1 MGNNKE
7 YLESLIN
14 DLSVLG
20 VKPEGFTKASSL
32 NVKENDFDLKVI
44 TEIEKTT
51 GVKYSDEQRDILLH
65 RGNMCILACAGSGKT
80 TTSIHLIAKR
90 LKTGEIRDVNK
101 MIYTTYSKAGAT
113 EMKERLDKLLQ
124 QLGINKNIQVRT
136 LHSFF
141 LSVLRTFGVTA
152 DIIKDKDR
160 SKYIRE
166 ACKDAEFVPKDDDLM
181 LIDNL
186 LSYQVNNLLSDRKT
200 INSYVNTLEDL
211 SVEQYSKIRTGYA
224 QRKAQS
230 GVIDYDDMQSYLY
243 LWLCKYAKS
252 DKEEERA
259 IAKSVRD
266 YCRAM
271 YTDFYIDEAQD
282 VCKIQYAIIRA
293 MITNPETPNKL
304 ESSLVFIGDDD
315 QCIYQW
321 RGSDPSI
328 ILSVGPTFDMRTFVL
343 STNYRCHNEIVEYAA
358 KGVEHNS
365 SRYMKGMQAFNQG
378 GDVKILPSS
387 KEDLCSLSELAL
399 NHIKWW
405 ISKGDSVKDIAVLA
419 RNNFHLAILSNMLL
433 REGIY
438 CNMTEDMKLTKSY
451 MYKDIKTIIEFCE
464 PNWKHENTASILWK
478 LCRYMNTSMARIIA
492 DFQNNCSL
500 SFSDT
505 LGYIVKTFFNKDL
518 NFDKK
523 LNINIQAFEKLKYHT
538 TKITRDTAYDMELIY
553 NAITSGIAVDCL
565 KVLLQQYLDCT
576 QYLYKSKD
584 KQRSIKGLVNYMS
597 RLVNKDGLEKTKE
610 FLRVTEQ
617 FENGSMGVFGDKL
630 TLSTIHSAKGRE
642 WKNVIMFACD
652 NVSQPSVD
660 GIYKLI
666 QDGVSV
672 NDIFENI
679 NEERRLCYVGNTRA
693 KENLLIITYNMP
705 SMFILEALGCFD
717 NNTNHNDRIL
727 RLSQDS
733 NEFSKY
739 YHYIDEYIRNK
750 DSKYYYDLDRYK
762 M

>member
-1 MGNNKE
+1 MANNKE
-7 YLESLIN
+7 YLESLMN
-14 DLSVLG
+14 DLSAIG
-20 VKPEGFTKASSL
+20 VKPDGYISSEERVNQL
-32 NVKENDFDLKVI
+32 NDIDLQAI
-44 TEIEKTT
+44 LEMEQIT
-51 GVKYSDEQRDILLH
+51 GVQYSEEQREILKH
-65 RGNMCILACAGSGKT
+65 RGNACILACAGSGKT
-80 TTSIHLIAKR
+80 STSIALIAKR

-113 EMKERLDKLLQ
+113 EMKERLDKLLN
-124 QLGINKNIQVRT
+124 QLGIKKNIQVRT

-160 SKYIRE
+160 TKYIRE
-166 ACKDAEFVPKDDDLM
+166 SCRDAEFIPKDDDLM
-181 LIDNL
+181 LVDNL

-224 QRKAQS
+224 NRKAQA

-252 DKEEERA
+252 ENENERA

-304 ESSLVFIGDDD
+304 EANLVFIGDDD

-343 STNYRCHNEIVEYAA
+343 STNYRCGSEIVKYSA

-365 SRYMKGMQAFNQG
+365 SRYAKSMQAYNNG
-378 GDVKILPSS
+378 GSVKILPSS
-387 KEDLCSLSELAL
+387 KEDLCSLSQLAL

-405 ISKGDSVKDIAVLA
+405 LKQGDNVGDIAVLA

-438 CNMTEDMKLTKSY
+438 CNITEDMKLTKSY
-451 MYKDIKTIIEFCE
+451 MYKDIKALIEFCE
-464 PNWKHENTASILWK
+464 PNWKYENTSAVLWK

-505 LGYIVKTFFNKDL
+505 MGYIVKTFFNKDL
-518 NFDKK
+518 DFDKK

-538 TKITRDTAYDMELIY
+538 SKITRETAYDMELLY
-553 NAITSGIAVDCL
+553 NATASGVAVDCL
-565 KVLLQQYLDCT
+565 RVLLHQYLDCT

-584 KQRSIKGLVNYMS
+584 KQRSIRGLVNYITN
-597 RLVNKDGLEKTKE
+597 LVSADGLDKTRE

-617 FENGSMGVFGDKL
+617 FESGNMGVFGDKL

-652 NVSQPSVD
+652 NVSQPSLD
-660 GIYKLI
+660 GIYKLVE
-666 QDGVSV
+666 DGVSV
-672 NDIFENI
+672 SDIFENI

-693 KENLLIITYNMP
+693 KENLLVITYNMP
-705 SMFILEALGCFD
+705 SMFMLEALGCFD
-717 NNTNHNDRIL
+717 KNSNHNDRIL
-727 RLSQDS
+727 RLAQDS
-733 NEFSKY
+733 ALSAQYSSFVEQ
-739 YHYIDEYIRNK
+739 YINNK
-750 DSKYYYDLDRYK
+750 DSEYYYNKEDYII
-762 M
+762 